1 MTPFV
6 KWAGGKHQI
15 LNELKNYLPNKYNHY
30 YEPFIGGGALL
41 FELQPTQA
49 TINDYNPQ
57 LINVYYQ
64 IQDSPK
70 FLIERI
76 SKIQNKYN
84 KLEILEDKKDYY
96 YKLRSQYNEL
106 IAHPEKDPEGI
117 ETAALFIALNK
128 LGFNGLYRVNSNGEF
143 NVPWNQKD
151 KLNAYDENN
160 ISEINKYLENVEILN
175 GDFEEACKTAK
186 KDDLIYFDPP
196 YDSDVETFTDYTK
209 VGFGKDE
216 QVRLAERFKK
226 LDKKGVKVMLSN
238 HNTKLINELY
248 KDFNIH
254 VIEAR
259 RNINSNAAGRGK
271 VEEVIIT
278 NYEN

>member
-1 MTPFV
+1 MNPFV

-15 LNELKNYLPNKYNHY
+15 LNELKSYLPKKYNHY

-41 FELQPTQA
+41 FELKPTQA

-70 FLIERI
+70 LLIERI
-76 SKIQNKYN
+76 SKMQNKYN
-84 KLEILEDKKDYY
+84 KLKTLEDKKDYY

-106 IAHPEKDPEGI
+106 VAHPEKDPEGI
-117 ETAALFIALNK
+117 ETATLFIVLNK

-186 KDDLIYFDPP
+186 KDDLVYFDPP

-216 QVRLAERFKK
+216 QVRLAECFKK

-248 KDFNIH
+248 KDYNIH

-259 RNINSNAAGRGK
+259 RNINSNGTGRGK